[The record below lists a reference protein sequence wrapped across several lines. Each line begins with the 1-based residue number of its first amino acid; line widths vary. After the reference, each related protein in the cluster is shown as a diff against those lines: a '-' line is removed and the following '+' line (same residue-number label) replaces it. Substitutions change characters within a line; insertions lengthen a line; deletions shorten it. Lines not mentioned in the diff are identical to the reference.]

1 MNEMKNIKTEEMYEK
16 VLQNYMNSLLAEP
29 TDTTEK
35 QNYDILSFLY
45 KFDYFKKGNKINIE
59 TKSMIIQIKIGFLYC
74 VYMLWIF
81 DSMIYIKINKDKMRI
96 YTFEKIKIFR
106 YYVNEKCI
114 IEDVTSEYIKTFDKT
129 SNFFEIID
137 NLELQSL
144 EKKIIGNK
152 IESNMNL
159 YFMYKSKESI
169 TYCKENTNTNYMEM
183 IPDVIFTDFLCSVD
197 KKKMLLYAPIS
208 IIYIC
213 IKFCIYIYINYAKGQ
228 NLKEVFDVFKNKFI
242 NKKDIHVEALSLFKK
257 RKNKEQNYIIDKYKY
272 FSFYKKNINF
282 DNFILLSG
290 ILRKDEIFKCD
301 LEIILQIIILFYI
314 YEAMGLGYKFD
325 IKYNENVYFL
335 DINNM
340 KNSTSFSFVSS
351 LIFSGFYFFVASIIF
366 SDSSIPI
373 VLRISLFC
381 GIPT

>member
-183 IPDVIFTDFLCSVD
+183 IPDVIFTV
-197 KKKMLLYAPIS
+197 PT
-208 IIYIC
+208 
-213 IKFCIYIYINYAKGQ
+213 
-228 NLKEVFDVFKNKFI
+228 
-242 NKKDIHVEALSLFKK
+242 
-257 RKNKEQNYIIDKYKY
+257 
-272 FSFYKKNINF
+272 FYVRLTKKNVTLCTDF
-282 DNFILLSG
+282 
-290 ILRKDEIFKCD
+290 
-301 LEIILQIIILFYI
+301 
-314 YEAMGLGYKFD
+314 
-325 IKYNENVYFL
+325 
-335 DINNM
+335 NNIH
-340 KNSTSFSFVSS
+340 
-351 LIFSGFYFFVASIIF
+351 LY
-366 SDSSIPI
+366 
-373 VLRISLFC
+373 
-381 GIPT
+381 